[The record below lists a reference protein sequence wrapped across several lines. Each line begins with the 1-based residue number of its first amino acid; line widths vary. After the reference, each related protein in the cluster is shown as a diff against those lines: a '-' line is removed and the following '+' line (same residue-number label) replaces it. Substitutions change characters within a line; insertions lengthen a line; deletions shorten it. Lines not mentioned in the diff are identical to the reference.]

1 MPENNIQQNIS
12 SCTISYHQCKCLDKL
27 TDEERILME
36 ANSVTMKYKKREI
49 IFKQGALVSNIM
61 FVETGLAKVYM
72 ERGENSLVM
81 MLVPEGNL
89 LGLSSL
95 SQEHTRYQ
103 FSAMTYVDSVI
114 RQIDLHVFRRLI
126 QGNTDFA
133 KEIIEKIISDNIQV
147 YGRFFCLT
155 HKQGF
160 GTVADIILC
169 LSNRI
174 FKSLEFDLPLSRKDL
189 AELTGMSQ
197 ETVIRILKRFSDDSL
212 IEMDGKKFKV
222 LDYERL
228 CSISEN
234 G

>member
-1 MPENNIQQNIS
+1 MPDQNNRGNIS
-12 SCTISYHQCKCLDKL
+12 SCTISYHQCRCFDVLTTSEKELLD
-27 TDEERILME
+27 RH
-36 ANSVTMKYKKREI
+36 SVKMDYRKREI
-49 IFKQGALVSNIM
+49 VFKQGGLVNNIM
-61 FVETGLAKVYM
+61 FVEKGLAKVYI
-72 ERGENSLVM
+72 ERGDNSLVM

-95 SQEHTRYQ
+95 SEEYNTYQ
-103 FSAMTYVDSVI
+103 FSAMTYVDSEI
-114 RQIDLHVFRRLI
+114 RQIDINVFRKFILE
-126 QGNTDFA
+126 NPVFA

-169 LSNRI
+169 LANRI
-174 FKSLEFDLPLSRKDL
+174 YKSMHFDLPLSRKDL

-197 ETVIRILKRFSDDSL
+197 ETVIRILKKFAEDRL
-212 IEMDGKKFKV
+212 IEMDGKRFSV
-222 LDYERL
+222 IDHERL
-228 CSISEN
+228 TRISET

>member
-1 MPENNIQQNIS
+1 M
-12 SCTISYHQCKCLDKL
+12 Y
-27 TDEERILME
+27 
-36 ANSVTMKYKKREI
+36 
-49 IFKQGALVSNIM
+49 
-61 FVETGLAKVYM
+61 VEKGLAKIYM
-72 ERGENSLVM
+72 ERGDSSLVM

-95 SQEHTRYQ
+95 SEEYSKYQ
-103 FSAMTYVDSVI
+103 FSAMTYIDSEI
-114 RQIDLHVFRRLI
+114 RQIDIKVFRSLI
-126 QGNTDFA
+126 QENPMFA
-133 KEIIEKIISDNIQV
+133 KEIIEKIIADNIQV

-169 LSNRI
+169 LANRI
-174 FKSLEFDLPLSRKDL
+174 FKSMEFDLPLSRKDL

-197 ETVIRILKRFSDDSL
+197 ETVIRILKRFSDDKV

-222 LDYERL
+222 IDYERL

>member
-1 MPENNIQQNIS
+1 MPDSNTRHQIS
-12 SCTISYHQCKCLDKL
+12 SCTISYHQCRCFDKL
-27 TDEERILME
+27 TDEERVLME
-36 ANSVTMKYKKREI
+36 ANSVTMKYRKREI

-61 FVETGLAKVYM
+61 FVETGLAKIYM
-72 ERGENSLVM
+72 EKGDNSLVM

-95 SQEHTRYQ
+95 SEEHTRYQ
-103 FSAMTYVDSVI
+103 FSAMTYVDSEI
-114 RQIDLHVFRRLI
+114 RQIDLNVFRKLI
-126 QGNTDFA
+126 QSNSEFA
-133 KEIIEKIISDNIQV
+133 KEIMEKIISDKIQV

-169 LSNRI
+169 LTNRI

-197 ETVIRILKRFSDDSL
+197 ETVIRILKKFSDDKL
-212 IEMDGKKFKV
+212 IEMDGKRFKV
-222 LDYERL
+222 IDHERL